1 MTQSGGAAAYRLD
14 AVARTIEVDDD
25 DLATLLSQIDLTEPS
40 VLPVFGAE
48 SDRWLLAGMD
58 QRSAGRAF
66 AHVNRFLLP
75 TYGALSDDHAFATF
89 EPFPAGVSACWT
101 QSGACYAGGFAWQ
114 SPIRYRKILLHRL
127 ALRVRLTG
135 SPA

>member
-1 MTQSGGAAAYRLD
+1 MIIQFTKEPAYRLASELVTQSGQAAAYRLD

-25 DLATLLSQIDLTEPS
+25 DLATLLSRIDLTEPS

-66 AHVNRFLLP
+66 AHVNHFLLP

-89 EPFPAGVSACWT
+89 EPFPAGV
-101 QSGACYAGGFAWQ
+101 AGT
-114 SPIRYRKILLHRL
+114 SPS
-127 ALRVRLTG
+127 G
-135 SPA
+135 SPT